1 MNKERGA
8 RVLTDEARFARHVCI
23 PGKAGSK
30 EVEQIITE
38 TQPELI
44 MNKRTKRVMGIVALT
59 AGALGAAGALVMRM
73 REPRRARFKTPND
86 NVWARPGMSVTF
98 RAELKPGRD
107 AAERTFRVA
116 ELLPNGRVTV
126 EGIAGEHAENEFER
140 VR

>member
-1 MNKERGA
+1 M
-8 RVLTDEARFARHVCI
+8 
-23 PGKAGSK
+23 
-30 EVEQIITE
+30 
-38 TQPELI
+38 
-44 MNKRTKRVMGIVALT
+44 KRSTKRVMGIVAIT
-59 AGALGAAGALVMRM
+59 AGALGAAGALFMKM
-73 REPRRARFKTPND
+73 KEPRRARIKKIPAD
-86 NVWARPGMSVTF
+86 VWARPGMSVTF